1 MSIYYS
7 SSCWASQRK
16 AYIRGRPCKYK
27 QRDVQFLPV
36 DLIRNS
42 GSPAGL
48 LCIYLQKQIPFRV
61 SGDTSHQLVIEM
73 TYIVGASASGK
84 NKKGWPAGS
93 CLFYKEN
100 RNGFFIKKKKKYS
113 DEGFLMSLNGWIFP
127 TTPPEGI
134 SGQWA
139 WAPGGRVYCNSRV
152 CCIASRERERETHTQ
167 ERTHEDAR

>member
-84 NKKGWPAGS
+84 KKRVDQPDPV
-93 CLFYKEN
+93 
-100 RNGFFIKKKKKYS
+100 FFIKRIGTASLYKKKYS

-152 CCIASRERERETHTQ
+152 CCIASRERERHTQ

>member
-42 GSPAGL
+42 GWPAGL

-100 RNGFFIKKKKKYS
+100 RNGFFILKKKKILWRGIFNVFEWMDFPDNAS
-113 DEGFLMSLNGWIFP
+113 GGDFWPMGVSSGW
-127 TTPPEGI
+127 
-134 SGQWA
+134 
-139 WAPGGRVYCNSRV
+139 SRV
-152 CCIASRERERETHTQ
+152 L
-167 ERTHEDAR
+167 